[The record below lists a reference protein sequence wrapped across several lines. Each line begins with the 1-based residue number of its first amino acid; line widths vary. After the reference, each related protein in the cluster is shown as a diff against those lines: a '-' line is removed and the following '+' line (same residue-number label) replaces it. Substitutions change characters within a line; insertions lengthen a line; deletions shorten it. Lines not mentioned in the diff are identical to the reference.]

1 MESNIKVIFKYSGIS
16 NAEILK
22 YAEKHTAIYKL
33 ACKLSKEA
41 YDYFKKSFPLE
52 SMHESACFIE
62 LYDYMKECSISNLID
77 MEEFNKLLQKQIK
90 LRNFSDKFYLWRC

>member
-1 MESNIKVIFKYSGIS
+1 
-16 NAEILK
+16 
-22 YAEKHTAIYKL
+22 
-33 ACKLSKEA
+33 
-41 YDYFKKSFPLE
+41 
-52 SMHESACFIE
+52 MHESACFIE